1 MLLVK
6 QPHPMPLFIHLFHIP
21 SLLLETPLHIAR
33 AALSPEEST
42 SASNIKAERRLHEF
56 IYGRYY
62 LKHALAKHLNTPIEN
77 IIFKKHSHGKLYLE
91 GNPTAFNLTHSGEYL
106 AYAISDEGDI
116 GVDIEHPQRKMSDLA
131 SIAERYFT
139 QEESQALKRL
149 SGAAQTQL
157 FYKIWTL
164 KEAALKTV
172 GTGISAGLDRIN
184 AEAMDLS
191 QPQTLALEHSRHALW
206 FEYWYQPL
214 GFNNVF
220 LSIALEPKFT
230 GAPKPDFRLVHTKQ

>member
-1 MLLVK
+1 MSIL
-6 QPHPMPLFIHLFHIP
+6 IHIYHIP
-21 SLLLETPLHIAR
+21 SLLNKIPLQAAR
-33 AALSPEEST
+33 AFLNTEET
-42 SASNIKAERRLHEF
+42 ASANNIKAERRLHEF

-62 LKHALAKHLNTPIEN
+62 LKHALAEHLNTPVAAID
-77 IIFKKHSHGKLYLE
+77 FKKQPHGKLYLD

-106 AYAISDEGDI
+106 AYAISDEGEI

-139 QEESQALKRL
+139 PEESQALNRL
-149 SGAAQTQL
+149 TGIAQTEL

-191 QPQTLALEHSRHALW
+191 QQQTLTLEHSQHQLW
-206 FEYWYQPL
+206 LANWHQPL
-214 GFNNVF
+214 GFENVF
-220 LSIALEPKFT
+220 LSIALEPKQRD
-230 GAPKPDFRLVHTKQ
+230 ASRPDFCLH